1 MPKGTRRSAACK
13 SMWVACTPP
22 CVATRSVEYVQWGR
36 LCSSSWNRSHGV
48 EHGSADHCQGEPLG
62 PPVMEVQV
70 KVLSQKKKQFVW
82 RRVSLWSK
90 LGNTKPKKKLAL
102 ADMGAMV
109 CTVGLNM
116 FGDLGSRDQ
125 CIHWRYQQ
133 WIYQQMAK

>member
-1 MPKGTRRSAACK
+1 MEFQTFVQASPED
-13 SMWVACTPP
+13 PP
-22 CVATRSVEYVQWGR
+22 I
-36 LCSSSWNRSHGV
+36 
-48 EHGSADHCQGEPLG
+48 
-62 PPVMEVQV
+62 MEVQV
-70 KVLSQKKKQFVW
+70 KVFSQIKKQFVW

-125 CIHWRYQQ
+125 CLHWGYQQ